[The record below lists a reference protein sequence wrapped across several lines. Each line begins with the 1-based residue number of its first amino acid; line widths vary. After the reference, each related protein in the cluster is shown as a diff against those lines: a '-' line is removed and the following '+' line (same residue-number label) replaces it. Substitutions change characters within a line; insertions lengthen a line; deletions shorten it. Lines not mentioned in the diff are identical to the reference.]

1 MMNTETMKSRI
12 NSIMFSGARFGL
24 KIFACIKE
32 EEKILLKKF
41 KTDDELRENVCEM
54 LELVV
59 GSKFV
64 PDDIELDAAD
74 NIADK
79 RKVLYEIVQ
88 DDQYSPFS
96 FITEQ
101 ESTEE
106 VYTENDQGSLFGFMF
121 RISKGDKFIW
131 AYQHVYPVR
140 IIKRSKSL
148 YAMITEG
155 DTYVT
160 LDRDVMKIDSRIDL
174 ILIDNSIITANI
186 SLMQQSF
193 GFEKYIRGEAEKTIA
208 IIDKLGIVSDIK
220 KFFAFEDKPSLTN
233 AKKLLK
239 AKGSPVLN
247 MTGTALIDG
256 LKNHKRYSTIF
267 VFDEDKIAITSQKD
281 VGELIKMLNDDI
293 VRSELTNQE
302 YDSSAKHILEPLA
315 TT

>member
-12 NSIMFSGARFGL
+12 NSIMFSGIRCGL

-32 EEKILLKKF
+32 EDNILLKKI
-41 KTDDELRENVCEM
+41 KTDDELRESVCDM
-54 LELVV
+54 LESVV
-59 GSKFV
+59 ESKFV
-64 PDDIELDAAD
+64 SDEVELDAAE

-79 RKVLYEIVQ
+79 RKVLYEIMQ

-96 FITEQ
+96 FIAEQ
-101 ESTEE
+101 ESTKE
-106 VYTENDQGSLFGFMF
+106 VYTENDQGSLIGFMF
-121 RISKGDKFIW
+121 RISKDDKFIW

-140 IIKRSKSL
+140 MIKRSKSL
-148 YAMITEG
+148 YAMVTEG
-155 DTYVT
+155 ATYVP

-174 ILIDNSIITANI
+174 ILVDNSIITANI

-208 IIDKLGIVSDIK
+208 IIDQLGIVSDIK
-220 KFFAFEDKPSLTN
+220 KFFAFEDKPALTN

-239 AKGSPVLN
+239 AKGSPVLK
-247 MTGTALIDG
+247 MTGAALIDG
-256 LKNHKRYSTIF
+256 LKKHKRYSTIF
-267 VFDEDKIAITSQKD
+267 VFEEDKIAITSQKD

-302 YDSSAKHILEPLA
+302 YDSSAKHILEPLV
-315 TT
+315 TE